1 MIQKVAK
8 VISIL
13 GHPFLTI
20 PIYTLAITFSVCEI
34 KDALFISFI
43 IVGCFFVP
51 VILWNF
57 INTKR
62 GKYTNFDVSDQKER
76 GSMYVFVIPI
86 LTAVLFIFYLSHQSN
101 SLILTILFALILT
114 VVSYL
119 INFKIKCSGHISL
132 TIFLSFIVLPKNLNA
147 AFILLICALIIGW
160 SRIALKR
167 HTFIEVLAGMI
178 IGLVIGLSML
188 YFQGYFN
195 TLA

>member
-20 PIYTLAITFSVCEI
+20 PIYTLAITFSVYDI

-51 VILWNF
+51 VILWNY

-76 GSMYVFVIPI
+76 NSLYVFVIPI
-86 LTAVLFIFYLSHQSN
+86 LTAVLFIFYLTHQSG
-101 SLILTILFALILT
+101 SLILNIFFGLILT

-132 TIFLSFIVLPKNLNA
+132 TIFLSFIVLPKNLTA
-147 AFILLICALIIGW
+147 AFILLICAFIIGW

-167 HTFIEVLAGMI
+167 HTFIEVLTGMI
-178 IGLVIGLSML
+178 IGLVVGLFML